1 VPSRLFAPFNAIWAF
16 RRYLRHAPFVLALA
30 GGAALRWTA
39 VLAYPHGLWFTGDS
53 YFYVG
58 YALRPA
64 PAPSKTLGY
73 SFVLRLLEP
82 LHSLTAVVVVQHLM
96 GLAVAVMAYAVL
108 CRAGLPAWASALVTL
123 PVLYDAYQIE
133 LEHLLMSETLFMFL
147 IAGALTLLL
156 WRVRDGRAPPWWTAL
171 AAGLLLGYAVLVR
184 SAGAPLVPVVLVC
197 LLLWR
202 RGWRPALAFGAA
214 AAVPLVAYAL
224 WFHAE
229 RGTYALTTSDG
240 IYLWGRTAGFADCAK
255 MRPPPDEAALC
266 LPPGAE
272 ERREAP
278 GHLIWRGDIPPRLL
292 MSPVVTPEANSTL
305 RDFSIRAI
313 LAQPG
318 DYLQAVGEGVGR
330 AFSPRR
336 YRYPNSTTE
345 RLYHFPDR
353 PQLFPS
359 GVAYAAGPGAPG
371 TVLADAMRYGRT
383 GAPSEV
389 VQPYADRM
397 IGYQERWF
405 LPGPAIGA
413 VFGLGAAA
421 VAAARRRRREV
432 LMVWGTAATLL
443 LFPIAS
449 ADFDYRYVVPA
460 VPFACL
466 AVGLGLSAVRARAAG
481 AETDRTD
488 ADADRT
494 DAETDRAGAGA
505 VSRWWGTRGSRRR
518 EKDRASVP

>member
-1 VPSRLFAPFNAIWAF
+1 MPSRLFAPFIAIWAF
-16 RRYLRHAPFVLALA
+16 RRYLRHAPFALALA

-39 VLAYPHGLWFTGDS
+39 TLAYPHGLWFTGDS

-58 YALRPA
+58 YALRPT
-64 PAPSKTLGY
+64 PSPSKTLGY

-82 LHSLTAVVVVQHLM
+82 LHSLTAVVVVQHVM
-96 GLAVAVMAYAVL
+96 GLAIAVMAYAVL

-123 PVLYDAYQIE
+123 PVLYDAYQVE
-133 LEHLLMSETLFMFL
+133 LEHLVMSETLFMFL

-156 WRVRDGRAPPWWTAL
+156 WRVRDGKGPVWWTAL

-184 SAGAPLVPVVLVC
+184 SAGAPLIPVALVC

-214 AAVPLVAYAL
+214 AAVPIAAYAL

-255 MRPPPDEAALC
+255 MHPPPDQAALC
-266 LPPGAE
+266 LDPATKAE
-272 ERREAP
+272 DDAP
-278 GHLIWRGDIPPRLL
+278 GHLIWRSDIPPRVLL
-292 MSPVVTPEANSTL
+292 SPVVSPEANSTL
-305 RDFSIRAI
+305 RAFSVRAI

-318 DYLQAVGEGVGR
+318 DYLQAIGDGIGR

-336 YRYPNSTTE
+336 YHYPNATTE

-359 GVAYAAGPGAPG
+359 GLAYATRTGHPG
-371 TVLADAMRYGRT
+371 TVLADAMHYGRT
-383 GAPSEV
+383 GTPSEV

-397 IGYQERWF
+397 VGYQRHWF

-413 VFGLGAAA
+413 VFGLGIVA
-421 VAAARRRRREV
+421 VAAAHRRRREV
-432 LMVWGTAATLL
+432 LLVWGTAATLL

-466 AVGLGLSAVRARAAG
+466 ALGLGLSALRVRAAG
-481 AETDRTD
+481 EDTGR
-488 ADADRT
+488 ADA
-494 DAETDRAGAGA
+494 EA
-505 VSRWWGTRGSRRR
+505 VSRWWGSRGSRRR
-518 EKDRASVP
+518 ETDRASVQ